1 MIIDTSHALTTAF
14 WFLMP
19 IQYPPC
25 WEGILGF
32 YTRRAGISSYA
43 STGSIVHVK
52 EEGSVRAEFLHML
65 STGSIV
71 EKGSVR
77 AIEARTNYYVL
88 EKVAPASL
96 E

>member
-25 WEGILGF
+25 WEGMLGF
-32 YTRRAGISSYA
+32 YTRRVGISSYA
-43 STGSIVHVK
+43 SAGSIVHVK
-52 EEGSVRAEFLHML
+52 VRAEFLHML
-65 STGSIV
+65 STGSMV
-71 EKGSVR
+71 HVKEKGSVR
-77 AIEARTNYYVL
+77 AIEAHYNYYVL